1 MAAGLRTYYRT
12 KKILADVSISSQ
24 IIRLLALLALF
35 SEKMPLLSDNQA
47 HDQTTTS
54 ATLSSVVICPLSV
67 SQTQRVS
74 QAQFQFNLVWM
85 KKAIEFSLVIFLW
98 LIAHLLLH
106 YGKVLS

>member
-1 MAAGLRTYYRT
+1 M
-12 KKILADVSISSQ
+12 ADVSISSQ